1 MLVIVGV
8 SEDFDS
14 ASLGAGLRIRC
25 HAKSQAD
32 MIM

>member
-14 ASLGAGLRIRC
+14 TKSWPENQV
-25 HAKSQAD
+25 SQAD
-32 MIM
+32 MIL